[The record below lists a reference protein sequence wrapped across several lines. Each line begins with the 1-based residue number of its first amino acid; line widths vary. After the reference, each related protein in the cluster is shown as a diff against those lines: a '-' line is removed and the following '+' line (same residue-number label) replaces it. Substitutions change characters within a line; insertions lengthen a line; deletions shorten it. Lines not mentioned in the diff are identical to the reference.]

1 MSVENEI
8 IFNSIEEMFN
18 HIVSRGG
25 AEQTTHGTTGVFI
38 AMMRNYTNP
47 NTCSCKK
54 TRAARMNIVGVA
66 RNMNTLSGQQLVNTR
81 ALFDGKVVILREAN
95 QEIARF

>member
-1 MSVENEI
+1 MSAENEI
-8 IFNSIEEMFN
+8 MFNSIEEMFN
-18 HIVSRGG
+18 HIMSRGG
-25 AEQTTHGTTGVFI
+25 AEQSTHGTTGLFT
-38 AMMRNYTNP
+38 ALMKNFTNP

-54 TRAARMNIVGVA
+54 TKAARANIVSVA
-66 RNMNTLSGQQLVNTR
+66 RNLNTLSGDQLVATR